1 MRKYSKVSE
10 LTKQFLNGK
19 LNKVLVEYEN
29 ENTLLITVSY
39 EDSHHSWL
47 NYTLKV
53 NNKSNSVDF
62 VHHQCRD
69 MVGVITLTR
78 EQEFESAI
86 CDYLVEEVRGMAC

>member
-10 LTKQFLNGK
+10 LTKEYLNGK
-19 LNKVLVEYEN
+19 LNKVSIEYEN
-29 ENTLLITVSY
+29 ENTLLISVSY
-39 EDSHHSWL
+39 EDSHHGWF
-47 NYTLKV
+47 NYAIKM
-53 NNKSNSVDF
+53 NNKSNGVDF

-86 CDYLVEEVRGMAC
+86 CDFLVDESKRIVY